1 MTYKATID
9 IAVNI
14 AYLRLKVLNKLGYL
28 RYRLK
33 FYYTAHQTSLE
44 CHPYSIIKG
53 KTHNKPHS
61 INP

>member
-14 AYLRLKVLNKLGYL
+14 AYLRLKALNKIGYL

-33 FYYTAHQTSLE
+33 FYYIVHQ
-44 CHPYSIIKG
+44 K
-53 KTHNKPHS
+53 
-61 INP
+61 